1 MIDTRKLVLICA
13 ACFAFGL
20 FMAGESTAPEI
31 PRPENRP
38 ALRWIARIAKTFL
51 WVALAAEK
59 PPADEPPAQL
69 VHAHR
74 QTDGSETLQFRE
86 GW

>member
-1 MIDTRKLVLICA
+1 MMETRKLVLICA
-13 ACFAFGL
+13 ACVALGW
-20 FMAGESTAPEI
+20 FMAGTAGGPE
-31 PRPENRP
+31 PTRPENRP

-69 VHAHR
+69 VHTNR

>member
-1 MIDTRKLVLICA
+1 MNDTRKLVLIVA
-13 ACFAFGL
+13 ASLA
-20 FMAGESTAPEI
+20 AGWFLAGNAGAPE
-31 PRPENRP
+31 PQPAPRP

-59 PPADEPPAQL
+59 PPADESQPEQL
-69 VHAHR
+69 VHSHR
-74 QTDGSETLQFRE
+74 QTDGSETLRFKE